1 LKRIRFCIM
10 TQILKLKEVKL
21 SDAKFL
27 YKLLGERE
35 SKIFISHKDMPT
47 WDEHV
52 EFVKSKPYLKWYIIY
67 SKEEKIGT
75 ISLTFENEIGIFIKK
90 GTEGKG
96 IGSHALK
103 MLIEKKSNLRY
114 LANINPKNKESIK
127 FFKKNRFKLIQYTY
141 EITNSNKK

>member
-1 LKRIRFCIM
+1 MIDMNSKKKITLTPIKKDDHRF
-10 TQILKLKEVKL
+10 LFE
-21 SDAKFL
+21 
-27 YKLLGERE
+27 LLEQRQL
-35 SKIFISHKDMPT
+35 FANISHKKMPT

>member
-1 LKRIRFCIM
+1 M

-52 EFVKSKPYLKWYIIY
+52 EFVKSKPYLKWYVVVHKDNKVGSIY
-67 SKEEKIGT
+67 LSKQH
-75 ISLTFENEIGIFIKK
+75 EIGIHIFKKYEKESIQIESIKQLMSLNSK
-90 GTEGKG
+90 IKF
-96 IGSHALK
+96 
-103 MLIEKKSNLRY
+103 R
-114 LANINPKNKESIK
+114 ANVSPKNKKYITL
-127 FFKKNRFKLIQYTY
+127 FKKLGFEMIQHTY
-141 EITNSNKK
+141 ELDLRTSF